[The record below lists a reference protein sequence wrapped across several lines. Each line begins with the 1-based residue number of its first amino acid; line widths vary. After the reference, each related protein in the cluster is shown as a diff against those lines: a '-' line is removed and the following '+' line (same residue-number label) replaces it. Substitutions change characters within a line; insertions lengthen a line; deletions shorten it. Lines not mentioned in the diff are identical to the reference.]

1 MILTCPDC
9 STRYHVDPA
18 SLGAGGRTVRC
29 AHCGN
34 RWTARPPDDTP
45 QVVEFIKPAGPPR
58 RPGGPGERPRD
69 PGARSLVPWLLAA
82 LVILVLAGAVIA
94 RNEVAQIFPASA
106 AVYQTLG
113 LPVTLRLDLQFENV
127 TSERLEERGLSILVV
142 EGEVVNQADAAR
154 SVPPIKISLLD
165 GSGRELQHELFEAED
180 TRLTPG
186 ARTSFSARVV
196 NPVEQARNFSV
207 TFDLE

>member
-9 STRYHVDPA
+9 STRYHVDPT

-45 QVVEFIKPAGPPR
+45 QVVDFVKPASPPR
-58 RPGGPGERPRD
+58 RPGPPSERPKE
-69 PGARSLVPWLLAA
+69 PASRSLVPWLLAA
-82 LVILVLAGAVIA
+82 LVILVLAGAVIG
-94 RNEVAQIFPASA
+94 RNEIAQLFPASA

-127 TSERLEERGLSILVV
+127 TSKRLEERGLTILVV
-142 EGEVVNQADAAR
+142 EGEVVNLAGAAR
-154 SVPPIKISLLD
+154 SVPPIKITLLD
-165 GSGRELQHELFEAED
+165 DGGRQLQHELFEAD
-180 TRLTPG
+180 DPRLGPG

-196 NPVEQARNFSV
+196 NPTERARNFSV